1 MVYIYFHTYPSAS
14 AAGAPAVV
22 VVAVGS
28 MVDGV
33 GLPPSV
39 LSLNK
44 HL

>member
-1 MVYIYFHTYPSAS
+1 MYIYFHTYPSAS

-28 MVDGV
+28 TVDGC

-39 LSLNK
+39 LLLK
-44 HL
+44 RHL